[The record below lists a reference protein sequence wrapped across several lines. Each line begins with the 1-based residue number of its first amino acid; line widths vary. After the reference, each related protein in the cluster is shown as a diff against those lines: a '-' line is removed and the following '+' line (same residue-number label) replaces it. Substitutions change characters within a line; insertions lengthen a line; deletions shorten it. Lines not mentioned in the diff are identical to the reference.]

1 MPFGRGRWIDLPNRA
16 LQQAMGGWTFGYI
29 AELHTG
35 PSYGVTEQTNRTN
48 AFSPAQ
54 RPNVAGAPK
63 ISGSRSRAEKINAW
77 FNTAAFA
84 QPAQFTFGNAG
95 RINGYGPVSIAMD
108 LSILKDFRITEQ
120 AQLQFRCEMLNFIN
134 TPSFALPNLVGGIT
148 PSDASPVCWTAT
160 SLGLS
165 NLECI

>member
-1 MPFGRGRWIDLPNRA
+1 RNELGGGAGNAYANIYDRRADRGLSGNHISHRLIWGAVYEMPYGRGRWIDLPNRA

-120 AQLQFRCEMLNFIN
+120 A
-134 TPSFALPNLVGGIT
+134 
-148 PSDASPVCWTAT
+148 
-160 SLGLS
+160 
-165 NLECI
+165 